1 MLVMGVVRASQIG
14 FLVLVLDERLSAL
27 QMGIVASG
35 LSWLWYGS
43 VDKQL
48 QKMDPSNSKQFKA
61 CVKEIQTAID
71 ETRVTLD
78 KDRDKLR
85 AAQIRK
91 LGIKANHDVAKQRR
105 DEVMRREQADAFKR
119 AVKEVN
125 ILQQREAADT
135 KRLESYESSL
145 DLIRDQGDEVKTAKT
160 QRKIAEALEQA
171 NKLQSNPR
179 LAELTQTWLKSIFV
193 STNMIQ
199 QQQATR
205 SVQQTASIN
214 APNDAALDAQV
225 ELELNGVVDLA
236 ASSSSSDAVN
246 GSLLMQPSSIGNGLH
261 HHDDRSVFVEIS
273 NELV

>member
-1 MLVMGVVRASQIG
+1 
-14 FLVLVLDERLSAL
+14 
-27 QMGIVASG
+27 MGIVASG